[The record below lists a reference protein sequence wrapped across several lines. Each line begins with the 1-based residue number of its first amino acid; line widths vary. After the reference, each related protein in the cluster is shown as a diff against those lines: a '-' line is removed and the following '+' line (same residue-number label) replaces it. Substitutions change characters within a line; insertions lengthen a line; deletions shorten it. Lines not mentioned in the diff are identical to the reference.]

1 MLDPYRG
8 KYPQKVPAEGGEVA
22 QPVAMEA
29 GAPTPAN
36 PGPAGTTSA
45 PELTP
50 ETQAGSRRWWRRSRN
65 VTKPDLEVQS
75 ITSKTQSLTLDIAP
89 NDPVL
94 AFLQGASGPVD
105 VSTLPQD
112 SPAVAD
118 MRDSGVELVVPL
130 VASGEM
136 VGLLALGQR
145 LSERGYSHDDRR
157 LLDTLARYAAPALRL
172 GQMVRQQQGEAR
184 VRERIEQELRVA
196 QLIQQQFLPQSLP
209 NLAGWDLSA
218 FYLPARTVGG
228 DFYDVMELP
237 DGRIMVVTGDV
248 TDKGVPAALVMAST
262 HALLREA
269 GPRLIS
275 PAAVLGRVNELL
287 CTDIPAHMFVTCLV
301 LVFDRDSGEVQ
312 LANAGHNLPFVRG
325 REGVRELRA
334 TGMPLGLM
342 PESSYDEVAA
352 VINPGEVLLL
362 YSDGITEQHNDDDE
376 MFGFGRTQ
384 ELVGQ
389 ASSGPA
395 LVDTCVSA
403 LERFSGNR
411 EQEDDVTL
419 VTLERSAAARPT
431 DPEAE
436 EVLSRFSVPSEPG
449 NERLVLA
456 RVAEVVA
463 DSGLTVDQLE
473 RIKTASAEA
482 AMNAIEHGNH
492 NRAELPVD
500 VVVLRTAR
508 GIAVEISDLG
518 GRVEDA
524 VADTPDLE
532 LKLAG
537 LQTTRGWGLFLI
549 ENMVDECEEH
559 TREERHTVRLVLNV
573 DPSTADPAEK
583 DGATS

>member
-1 MLDPYRG
+1 MLEPYQGQTPRRDSAPG
-8 KYPQKVPAEGGEVA
+8 GDVVQPLELDAVTPALGQAPSGVSAAPVPAA
-22 QPVAMEA
+22 Q
-29 GAPTPAN
+29 GT
-36 PGPAGTTSA
+36 AGT
-45 PELTP
+45 
-50 ETQAGSRRWWRRSRN
+50 RRWWRRSVRADEA
-65 VTKPDLEVQS
+65 VPAVAPAS
-75 ITSKTQSLTLDIAP
+75 SKMESLTLDIAP

-112 SPAVAD
+112 SPAVID
-118 MRDSGVELVVPL
+118 MRESGVELVVPL

-248 TDKGVPAALVMAST
+248 TDKGVPAALVMSST

-269 GPRLIS
+269 GPRLVS
-275 PAAVLGRVNELL
+275 PAAVLARVNELL
-287 CTDIPAHMFVTCLV
+287 CSDIPAHMFVTCLV
-301 LVFDRDSGEVQ
+301 LVFDLDTGEVL

-325 REGVRELRA
+325 RGGVRELRA

-342 PESSYDEVAA
+342 PESSYEEVRA
-352 VINPGEVLLL
+352 VIDPGEVLLL
-362 YSDGITEQHNDDDE
+362 YSDGITEQHNDNAE
-376 MFGFGRTQ
+376 MFGFERTQ
-384 ELVGQ
+384 
-389 ASSGPA
+389 A
-395 LVDTCVSA
+395 LVAGSVSGQGLVDACVSA
-403 LERFSGNR
+403 LERFSGSQ

-419 VTLERSAAARPT
+419 VTLERSAAARPA

-436 EVLSRFSVPSEPG
+436 EVLSSFSVPSEPG

-456 RVAEVVA
+456 QVAEVVTEC
-463 DSGLTVDQLE
+463 GLSPDQLE

-573 DPSTADPAEK
+573 DAASADPANK
-583 DGATS
+583 DGDTS

>member
-1 MLDPYRG
+1 MVQPLELDTR
-8 KYPQKVPAEGGEVA
+8 VPAQSDGPDHGA
-22 QPVAMEA
+22 SLAPDLA
-29 GAPTPAN
+29 GQ
-36 PGPAGTTSA
+36 GTS
-45 PELTP
+45 
-50 ETQAGSRRWWRRSRN
+50 GSRRRWRRSR
-65 VTKPDLEVQS
+65 TSADEVPAVEPVS
-75 ITSKTQSLTLDIAP
+75 SKTESLTLDIAP

-105 VSTLPQD
+105 VATLPQD
-112 SPAVAD
+112 SPAVID
-118 MRDSGVELVVPL
+118 MRESGVELVVPL

-287 CTDIPAHMFVTCLV
+287 CSDIPAHMFVTCLV
-301 LVFDRDSGEVQ
+301 LVFDRDTGEVL

-325 REGVRELRA
+325 RDGVRELRA

-342 PESSYDEVAA
+342 TESVYDEVRA
-352 VINPGEVLLL
+352 VIHPGEILLL
-362 YSDGITEQHNDDDE
+362 YSDGITEQHNDDGV
-376 MFGFGRTQ
+376 MFGFDRTQ
-384 ELVGQ
+384 ELVSQ
-389 ASSGPA
+389 AESGSA
-395 LVDTCVSA
+395 LVDRCVST
-403 LERFSGNR
+403 LERFSGTR

-419 VTLERSAAARPT
+419 VTLERSSAARPR

-436 EVLSRFSVPSEPG
+436 EVLSRFSVASEPG
-449 NERLVLA
+449 NERLVLS
-456 RVAEVVA
+456 RVADVVV
-463 DSGLTVDQLE
+463 DCGLSVEQIE
-473 RIKTASAEA
+473 RLKTASAEA
-482 AMNAIEHGNH
+482 TMNAIEHGNH

-500 VVVLRTAR
+500 VVVLRTAH
-508 GIAVEISDLG
+508 GVAVEISDLG

-559 TREERHTVRLVLNV
+559 TTEERHTVRLVLNV
-573 DPSTADPAEK
+573 EPPMAGQADT
-583 DGATS
+583 DGDTS

>member
-1 MLDPYRG
+1 MVQPLELD
-8 KYPQKVPAEGGEVA
+8 VA
-22 QPVAMEA
+22 
-29 GAPTPAN
+29 APTSAGSASPEATTAPDPA
-36 PGPAGTTSA
+36 AQGTT
-45 PELTP
+45 
-50 ETQAGSRRWWRRSRN
+50 GSRWWRRRSN
-65 VTKPDLEVQS
+65 STEAASDVVAVS
-75 ITSKTQSLTLDIAP
+75 SKTRSLTLDIAP

-105 VSTLPQD
+105 IATLPQD
-112 SPAVAD
+112 SPAVVD
-118 MRDSGVELVVPL
+118 MRESGVELVVPL

-184 VRERIEQELRVA
+184 ERERIDQELRVA
-196 QLIQQQFLPQSLP
+196 QLIQQQFLPQELP

-262 HALLREA
+262 HSLLREA
-269 GPRLIS
+269 GPRLVS

-301 LVFDRDSGEVQ
+301 LVFSRDTGEVL

-325 REGVRELRA
+325 RDGVRELRA

-342 PESSYDEVAA
+342 PESAYDEVRA
-352 VINPGEVLLL
+352 VINPGEILLL
-362 YSDGITEQHNDDDE
+362 YSDGITEQHNDDGE
-376 MFGFGRTQ
+376 MFGFDRTQ
-384 ELVGQ
+384 VLVSRAESGQ
-389 ASSGPA
+389 A
-395 LVDTCVSA
+395 LVDGCVSA
-403 LERFSGNR
+403 LELFSGAR

-419 VTLERSAAARPT
+419 VTLARSAAARPA

-436 EVLSRFSVPSEPG
+436 EVLSRFSVASEPG

-456 RVAEVVA
+456 RVAEIVA
-463 DSGLTVDQLE
+463 DCGLGTDQLE

-500 VVVLRTAR
+500 VVVLRTAH

-524 VADTPDLE
+524 VADIPDLE

-549 ENMVDECEEH
+549 ENMVDECSEH
-559 TREERHTVRLVLNV
+559 TREERHTVRLVINV
-573 DPSTADPAEK
+573 DSAAAEPAEK
-583 DGATS
+583 DGEAP

>member
-1 MLDPYRG
+1 MLDSSE
-8 KYPQKVPAEGGEVA
+8 VPKSVER
-22 QPVAMEA
+22 
-29 GAPTPAN
+29 
-36 PGPAGTTSA
+36 
-45 PELTP
+45 
-50 ETQAGSRRWWRRSRN
+50 AGSGGDVVQPLELDAAGRVDESAREATPTSSDPTDLGAGESKGRWLRKRRSDPKASTES
-65 VTKPDLEVQS
+65 VAP
-75 ITSKTQSLTLDIAP
+75 SKTKALTLDIAN

-94 AFLQGASGPVD
+94 AFLQGATGPVD
-105 VSTLPQD
+105 LSTLPED
-112 SPAVAD
+112 SPAAIE
-118 MRDSGVELVVPL
+118 MRESGVELVVPL

-275 PAAVLGRVNELL
+275 PAAVLSRVNELL
-287 CTDIPAHMFVTCLV
+287 CSDIPAHMFVTCLV
-301 LVFDRDSGEVQ
+301 LIFDRDTGEVVF
-312 LANAGHNLPFVRG
+312 ANAGHNLPFVRG
-325 REGVRELRA
+325 ADGVRELRA

-342 PESSYDEVAA
+342 PESSYDEARA
-352 VINPGEVLLL
+352 VMNPGEVLLL
-362 YSDGITEQHNDDDE
+362 YSDGITEQHNDSHE
-376 MFGFGRTQ
+376 MFGFDRTRV
-384 ELVGQ
+384 LVEKAQSG
-389 ASSGPA
+389 SS
-395 LVDTCVSA
+395 LVDACVTA
-403 LERFSGNR
+403 LNQFSGTQ

-419 VTLERSAAARPT
+419 VTLERSASARPT
-431 DPEAE
+431 TEGTD
-436 EVLSRFSVPSEPG
+436 EVLARFSVASEPG

-456 RVAEVVA
+456 KVAEILA
-463 DSGLTVDQLE
+463 DSGLDTDALE
-473 RIKTASAEA
+473 RMKTASAEA

-492 NRAELPVD
+492 NRPELPVD
-500 VVVLRTAR
+500 VVVLRTER
-508 GIAVEISDLG
+508 GVAVEISDLG
-518 GRVEDA
+518 GRKEDA

-549 ENMVDECEEH
+549 KNMVDECEEH
-559 TREERHTVRLVLNV
+559 TKDERHTVRLVINLDNAAP
-573 DPSTADPAEK
+573 DSATE
-583 DGATS
+583 DGNTP

>member
-1 MLDPYRG
+1 MRPEPATVGSKRRWFRSRKEADPL
-8 KYPQKVPAEGGEVA
+8 PAA
-22 QPVAMEA
+22 QPDGV
-29 GAPTPAN
+29 
-36 PGPAGTTSA
+36 
-45 PELTP
+45 
-50 ETQAGSRRWWRRSRN
+50 
-65 VTKPDLEVQS
+65 
-75 ITSKTQSLTLDIAP
+75 KTESLTLDIAP
-89 NDPVL
+89 DDPVL

-112 SPAVAD
+112 SPAVID
-118 MRDSGVELVVPL
+118 MRASGVELVVPL

-262 HALLREA
+262 HSLLREA
-269 GPRLIS
+269 GPRLVS
-275 PAAVLGRVNELL
+275 PAAVLERVNAML

-301 LVFDRDSGEVQ
+301 LVFDRDTGEVL

-325 REGVRELRA
+325 RGGVRELRA

-342 PESSYDEVAA
+342 PESTYDEIRA
-352 VINPGEVLLL
+352 VLDPGEVLLL
-362 YSDGITEQHNDDDE
+362 YSDGITEQHNDERE
-376 MFGFGRTQ
+376 MFGLDRTQ
-384 ELVGQ
+384 ALVNG
-389 ASSGPA
+389 ASSGRA
-395 LVDTCVSA
+395 LVDSCVSA
-403 LERFSGNR
+403 LERFSGTR

-431 DPEAE
+431 GQKAE
-436 EVLSRFSVPSEPG
+436 EVLSRFSVASEPG

-463 DSGLTVDQLE
+463 DYGLTSDQLE

-492 NRAELPVD
+492 NRPELPVD
-500 VVVLRTAR
+500 VVVLRTAS

-573 DPSTADPAEK
+573 GAAKAHPAEK

>member
-1 MLDPYRG
+1 M
-8 KYPQKVPAEGGEVA
+8 
-22 QPVAMEA
+22 
-29 GAPTPAN
+29 
-36 PGPAGTTSA
+36 
-45 PELTP
+45 
-50 ETQAGSRRWWRRSRN
+50 
-65 VTKPDLEVQS
+65 
-75 ITSKTQSLTLDIAP
+75 I
-89 NDPVL
+89 
-94 AFLQGASGPVD
+94 
-105 VSTLPQD
+105 
-112 SPAVAD
+112 D
-118 MRDSGVELVVPL
+118 MRESGVELVVPL

-301 LVFDRDSGEVQ
+301 LVFDRDSGEVL

-325 REGVRELRA
+325 RDGVRELRA

-342 PESSYDEVAA
+342 PESSYDEVRA

-362 YSDGITEQHNDDDE
+362 YSDGITEQHNDDGE
-376 MFGFGRTQ
+376 MFGFDRTQ
-384 ELVGQ
+384 ELVGE
-389 ASSGPA
+389 AASGPA
-395 LVDTCVSA
+395 LVDACVSM
-403 LERFSGNR
+403 LERFSGGQ

-419 VTLERSAAARPT
+419 VTSGAERRRATGRSRGRRGALQ
-431 DPEAE
+431 
-436 EVLSRFSVPSEPG
+436 VLGP
-449 NERLVLA
+449 
-456 RVAEVVA
+456 
-463 DSGLTVDQLE
+463 Q
-473 RIKTASAEA
+473 
-482 AMNAIEHGNH
+482 
-492 NRAELPVD
+492 
-500 VVVLRTAR
+500 RT
-508 GIAVEISDLG
+508 G
-518 GRVEDA
+518 
-524 VADTPDLE
+524 
-532 LKLAG
+532 
-537 LQTTRGWGLFLI
+537 Q
-549 ENMVDECEEH
+549 
-559 TREERHTVRLVLNV
+559 
-573 DPSTADPAEK
+573 
-583 DGATS
+583 